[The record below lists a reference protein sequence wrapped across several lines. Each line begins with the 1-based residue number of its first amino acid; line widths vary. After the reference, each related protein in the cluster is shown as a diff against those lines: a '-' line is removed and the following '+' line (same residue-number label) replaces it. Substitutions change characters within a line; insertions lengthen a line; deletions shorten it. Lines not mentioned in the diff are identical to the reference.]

1 MDAWHRHWLGRAQT
15 ATNRQELTSIASD
28 AARALGFERF
38 CYLQSTWLLNSR
50 AVVLTLHNHLISPPP
65 HDLSRA
71 DADPAI
77 AHCRF
82 SNLPFVWR
90 ACPNGAGWAQGASSP
105 RALGV
110 RGIFSLTRDGPPP
123 DDGELQHVEPL
134 LSLVSKAIHDA
145 MLRIE
150 RPARSEALTE
160 REREVLRWTAVG
172 KTSTEV
178 AQILTVSENTI
189 KFHIKNAT
197 HKLGVANKTA
207 AVVKAVLMGL
217 LH

>member
-1 MDAWHRHWLGRAQT
+1 MDAWHRPWLDRAQA
-15 ATNRQELTSIASD
+15 ATNRQELTAVAGE
-28 AARALGFERF
+28 AARSLGFERF
-38 CYLQSTWLLNSR
+38 CYLQSTWLLHSR
-50 AVVLTLHNHLISPPP
+50 AVVLTLHNHLLSRPP

-90 ACPNGAGWAQGASSP
+90 ASANGAGWAQGVSSP
-105 RALGV
+105 CALGV
-110 RGIFSLTRDGPPP
+110 RGILSLTRDGPPP
-123 DDGELQHVEPL
+123 DDGETQQVELL

-150 RPARSEALTE
+150 RPSRSASLTE

-178 AQILTVSENTI
+178 AQILTISENTI

-197 HKLGVANKTA
+197 HKLGTANKTA

>member
-1 MDAWHRHWLGRAQT
+1 MDAWHRHWLGRAQ
-15 ATNRQELTSIASD
+15 AAANRQELTATATE

-38 CYLQSTWLLNSR
+38 CYLQSTWLLHSR
-50 AVVLTLHNHLISPPP
+50 TVVLTLHDHLLSRPP
-65 HDLSRA
+65 HDLRRA

-77 AHCRF
+77 VHCRF
-82 SNLPFVWR
+82 SNLPFVWQ
-90 ACPNGAGWAQGASSP
+90 ASAHGAGWAQGVSSP
-105 RALGV
+105 HALGV
-110 RGIFSLTRDGPPP
+110 RGILSLTRDGPPP
-123 DDGELQHVEPL
+123 DDGDLQHMEPL

-150 RPARSEALTE
+150 RPTRSATLTE

-178 AQILTVSENTI
+178 AQILTISENTI

-197 HKLGVANKTA
+197 HKLGTANKTA

>member
-1 MDAWHRHWLGRAQT
+1 MDAWHRHWLGRAQ
-15 ATNRQELTSIASD
+15 AAANRQELTVIASD
-28 AARALGFERF
+28 AARALGFERL
-38 CYLQSTWLLNSR
+38 CYLQSTWLLHSR
-50 AVVLTLHNHLISPPP
+50 AVVLTLDNHPPSQPP

-90 ACPNGAGWAQGASSP
+90 APAIGVGWAQGVSSP

-110 RGIFSLTRDGPPP
+110 RGILSLTRGGLVPT
-123 DDGELQHVEPL
+123 DDEPHHVEPL

-150 RPARSEALTE
+150 MPTRSAALTE

-189 KFHIKNAT
+189 KFHIKNAS
-197 HKLGVANKTA
+197 HKLGTANKTA